1 MLRSSFLRNGSVI
14 SKPISQI
21 NAKRH
26 QLLNHAFMEAFEP
39 RIFLSGD
46 VLTYHND
53 NASTGDYLTET
64 QLTPGNV
71 KASTFGKRFSTPV
84 DGQVYA
90 QPLYKSN
97 VNITTGASQG
107 VHNVVYVAT
116 EHDSLYAIDSD
127 SGNVLWKDSFL
138 SAGVTTMPSTPDTG
152 SNDITPEIGITSTP
166 VIDAATNIIYLT
178 AKTKEIR
185 SNQTHYVYRLH
196 AIDLGS
202 GAEMLGGPAVIGDTI
217 NSGGNYTYVSGPNVK
232 GSGDGS
238 VGGIVRFN
246 TQRQMNRPGLTLYN
260 DVVYIAFASHG
271 DNGPYHGWVLGYSVQ
286 NLALT
291 AVLNTT
297 PNGGLGG
304 IWQGGGKV
312 AIDPQ
317 GFLYFETGNGTFN
330 QAATN
335 FNAQGFPKDGNY
347 GDSFVKLA
355 IDPTSTPANPNI
367 NGWGLK
373 VVDYFTPFNQSAL
386 NSADTD
392 LGSGGPT
399 ILPDS
404 LGNATHPHLLIGS
417 GKEGKLYLIDRDNM
431 GKFDIN
437 TDHVVQEQ
445 AGAVNGVFDTPAL
458 FGNKIYY
465 VGGYGDVAKT
475 FTIINGVLST
485 QPTSKSTGNNFGF
498 PGSTPSISANGT
510 TNGIAWTLDRNTNQ
524 LRAFNANN
532 LAQEIY
538 NTGQAG
544 NNRDQLGSVVK
555 FTVPTVADGHVF
567 VGTANALVAYGPP
580 IPPTTPPLA
589 PTALT
594 ATATFPTEI
603 DLTWQDNSTNED
615 LFRIERSPNGINN
628 WVQIGTAGVNASSF
642 SDTTVLPV
650 TTYFYR
656 VRANN
661 ILGDSAYTNVASATT
676 DPAPPVGTGDGLLG
690 TYFDNQNFTTLK
702 LTRVDP
708 TINFDFGVG
717 SPDPSIGVDTFSIRW
732 TGLVKAQ
739 FTQTYTFYTTS
750 DDGIRLFINNQTV
763 VDSFVDQSPME
774 HSGSINLT
782 AGQTYAIKI
791 EYYENGGGAVA
802 QLRWSSPS
810 TPKQIIPTSQL
821 FSGVAPTPPASLTA
835 VAASGTQ
842 VNLAWQD
849 NSNNETGFK
858 IERKDGVAGT
868 YAQVAI
874 VGPNITNYMDTAL
887 NPDTLYYYR
896 VKAANFGADS
906 AYSNEVNLLTP
917 IPPTTPSG
925 AHSTLVT
932 TDEIKF
938 AWNDNSNTEDG
949 WRLFRKKSTG
959 DTFFFLIQLPP
970 NSTSYDDAGLTP
982 GTSYDY
988 HIQAFNVAGFSDFT
1002 GFTATT
1008 FTPAGPLNVA
1018 GTSNSDQITVRTDST
1033 GNDIRVWVNTNPD
1046 TDPAD
1051 FSATKAN
1058 VNSFNISSGGGNDTV
1073 DIDFTNGNPIPVL
1086 GINIDGQTGVYT
1098 LNFIGAGTGRV
1109 SLNSGT
1115 FNLATDAKGIDLT
1128 ATNAT
1133 VLNIDHDQHLASL
1146 TLNDT
1151 AVGKLLPAVHRF
1163 IREAALTIA
1172 PGATL
1177 DLGDGDMILDSTS
1190 ANRDAMLASLA
1201 NLIASGRNG
1210 GLWNGPGIVSSAAL
1224 AEPSHITGLAVAI
1237 NDTGNGTP
1245 LQSLIDNESVG
1256 TSNVIVK
1263 YTYNG
1268 DVDFSGKIDAD
1279 DYFKIDY
1286 AFAHLN
1292 DPGSPYGGYA
1302 GGDFDLNGTL
1312 DADDYFL
1319 IDHAF
1324 TAQTGILAAAAPQAA
1339 RPATTAKTAHH
1350 HARRHRAP

>member
-1 MLRSSFLRNGSVI
+1 
-14 SKPISQI
+14 
-21 NAKRH
+21 
-26 QLLNHAFMEAFEP
+26 MEAFEP

-64 QLTPGNV
+64 QLTPANV

-97 VNITTGASQG
+97 VNITTGVSQG

-127 SGNVLWKDSFL
+127 SGNVLWKVSFL
-138 SAGVTTMPSTPDTG
+138 STGVTTMPQADTG
-152 SNDITPEIGITSTP
+152 SSDITPEIGITSTP
-166 VIDAATNIIYLT
+166 VIDPATNILYLT
-178 AKTKEIR
+178 AKTKEIK
-185 SNQTHYVYRLH
+185 SNQSHYVYRLH

-217 NSGGNYTYVSGPNVK
+217 NAGGNYTYVSGPSVK

-246 TQRQMNRPGLTLYN
+246 AQRQMQRPGITLYN
-260 DVVYIAFASHG
+260 GVVYLAFASHG
-271 DNGPYHGWVLGYSVQ
+271 DNGPYHGWVLGYNAQ
-286 NLALT
+286 TLAIT
-291 AVLNTT
+291 AVFNAT

-304 IWQGGGKV
+304 IWQGGGRV
-312 AIDPQ
+312 AVDPQ
-317 GFLYFETGNGTFN
+317 GFFYFETGNGSFN

-335 FNAQGFPKDGNY
+335 FNAQGFPKDGDY

-355 IDPTSTPANPNI
+355 IDPTSTAASPNI

-373 VVDYFTPFNQSAL
+373 VVDYFTPFNQAAL

-392 LGSGGPT
+392 LGSGGPL

-404 LGNATHPHLLIGS
+404 VGSVAHPHLLIGS

-431 GKFDIN
+431 GKFDVN
-437 TDHVVQEQ
+437 TDHVVQETP
-445 AGAVNGVFDTPAL
+445 ANTVDGVLDTPAIY
-458 FGNKIYY
+458 GNKIYY
-465 VGGYGDVAKT
+465 VGGYGNDVAKT
-475 FTIINGVLST
+475 FTISNGAVST
-485 QPTSKSTGNNFGF
+485 SSTSQSSAGYGF
-498 PGSTPSISANGT
+498 PGSTPSISANGN
-510 TNGIAWTLDRNTNQ
+510 TNGIVWTLDRNSNQ
-524 LRAFNANN
+524 LHAYNANSF
-532 LAQEIY
+532 AQEIY

-544 NNRDQLGSVVK
+544 NNRDQLGTVVK

-580 IPPTTPPLA
+580 IPPTTPPIT
-589 PTALT
+589 PTVLT
-594 ATATFPTEI
+594 AIATFPTEI

-615 LFRIERSPNGINN
+615 LFKVERSPDGISN

-661 ILGDSAYTNVASATT
+661 ILGDSAYTNVASAKT
-676 DPAPPVGTGDGLLG
+676 DPAPPVGSGDGLLG
-690 TYFDNQNFTTLK
+690 TYFDNIDFTAQK

-708 TINFDFGVG
+708 TINFDFGTG
-717 SPDPSIGVDTFSIRW
+717 SPAPSIGVDTFSIRW
-732 TGLVKAQ
+732 TGLVQAQ

-750 DDGIRLFINNQTV
+750 DDGIRLFLNNQSV

-774 HSGSINLT
+774 HSGTINLV
-782 AGQTYAIKI
+782 AGLTYAIKL

-802 QLRWSSPS
+802 KLAWSSPS
-810 TPKQIIPTSQL
+810 TVKQIIPKNQL
-821 FSGVAPTPPASLTA
+821 FSGVAPTPPSVLTA

-842 VNLAWQD
+842 VNLAWHD

-858 IERKDGVAGT
+858 IERKIGLAGT

-874 VGPNITNYMDTAL
+874 VGPNITSYMDTAL
-887 NPDTLYYYR
+887 NPNVLYYYR

-906 AYSNEVNLLTP
+906 TYSNEVNLTTP
-917 IPPTTPSG
+917 IPPATPSG
-925 AHSTLVT
+925 AAPILVT
-932 TDEIKF
+932 TNEIKF
-938 AWNDNSNTEDG
+938 AWNDNSNSEDG
-949 WRLFRKKSTG
+949 WRLFRKKSSG
-959 DTFFFLIQLPP
+959 DTFIFLTGLPP
-970 NSTSYDDAGLTP
+970 NSTSYDDTGLTP

-1002 GFTATT
+1002 GFTAVTQ
-1008 FTPAGPLNVA
+1008 TPVGPLNVT
-1018 GTSNSDQITVRTDST
+1018 GTPGDDQITLRTDST
-1033 GNDIRVWVNTNPD
+1033 GTNIRVWINTDPD

-1051 FSATKAN
+1051 VYATKAN
-1058 VNSFNISSGGGNDTV
+1058 VTAFNLASGGGNDTV
-1073 DIDFTNGNPIPVL
+1073 TIDFTNGNPLPSP
-1086 GINIDGQTGVYT
+1086 GINMDGQSGVHA
-1098 LNFIGAGTGRV
+1098 LNFIGSGAGKV
-1109 SLNSGT
+1109 ALNSGT
-1115 FNLATDAKGIDLT
+1115 FNLATDAQGIDLT
-1128 ATNAT
+1128 AAHAT
-1133 VLNIDHDQHLASL
+1133 VLNIDHDLHLASL

-1151 AVGKLLPAVHRF
+1151 AVGKLLPAVQRF

-1177 DLGDGDMILDSTS
+1177 DLGDGDLITDSTM
-1190 ANRDAMLASLA
+1190 ANRDALLASLT
-1201 NLIASGRNG
+1201 NLIKTGRNG
-1210 GLWNGPGIVSSAAL
+1210 GVWNGPGILSSAAL
-1224 AEPSHITGLAVAI
+1224 AEPNHITGLAVAI
-1237 NDTGNGTP
+1237 NDKGNGTVFFP
-1245 LQSLIDNESVG
+1245 FIDNEPVG
-1256 TSNVIVK
+1256 ATNVLVK

-1268 DVDFSGKIDAD
+1268 DTDLSGKIDAD
-1279 DYFKIDY
+1279 DYFNIDR
-1286 AFAHLN
+1286 AFAFRN
-1292 DPGSPYGGYA
+1292 DPNSPYTGYRN
-1302 GGDFDLNGTL
+1302 GDFDFNGTL

-1324 TAQTGILAAAAPQAA
+1324 IAQTGVLAAASPQAA
-1339 RPATTAKTAHH
+1339 RPASAGKTARHNAHH
-1350 HARRHRAP
+1350 RRAR